1 MIYGE
6 FIRKRDKGSIPALPD
21 TPHLHRPAM
30 PIGGTKGVT
39 FSEIPKNRRLKRG
52 VTVNSFRKSTHLLGV
67 ITPERSQYGKRKK

>member
-39 FSEIPKNRRLKRG
+39 FFRNSEKQASKKG
-52 VTVNSFRKSTHLLGV
+52 CNSKFL
-67 ITPERSQYGKRKK
+67 